1 MFQSGGDLIRRAL
14 VAHARKR
21 KSNMYRCPVN
31 CGGTRCDWPLAG
43 RSGHAAWP
51 ATPLQIPVVE
61 SKRALLGQGSTAL
74 ARSQSPGA
82 GFAGYQ
88 PASTRIKRR
97 RLNPK
102 AKAGSVRLRRPVRR
116 ILFVSTWEYLKDQ
129 VLLDKARFHSCIE
142 FSNASCPEVSALMKI
157 VEEARQNQGK
167 ALLAHLNRS
176 INQLAHA
183 CSAAR
188 ADMDRTAGPRAGAS
202 AARSHRR
209 RGREQGSR
217 TTVWKHMSLRMCS
230 F

>member
-1 MFQSGGDLIRRAL
+1 MPEKENRICIAVRSSAAAPAATGRSRAEAVMPPGRRRRCKSRSWSQSERSWARGQPRSLGRRA
-14 VAHARKR
+14 
-21 KSNMYRCPVN
+21 PV
-31 CGGTRCDWPLAG
+31 PVL
-43 RSGHAAWP
+43 P
-51 ATPLQIPVVE
+51 ATSPHQLASSVE
-61 SKRALLGQGSTAL
+61 
-74 ARSQSPGA
+74 
-82 GFAGYQ
+82 
-88 PASTRIKRR
+88 

-102 AKAGSVRLRRPVRR
+102 AKAGSVALAPPGEEDP
-116 ILFVSTWEYLKDQ
+116 FVSTWEYLKDQ

-183 CSAAR
+183 CSRAR
-188 ADMDRTAGPRAGAS
+188 ADMDRIAGPRAGAS

-209 RGREQGSR
+209 RAREQGSR
-217 TTVWKHMSLRMCS
+217 TTVWKHTSLRMCS